1 MTRSIES
8 ERGSG
13 GGSSGHGS
21 GSKGLLILRVVLSV
35 VPFLG
40 MCGAV
45 PLVNQVEPYV
55 LGMPFL
61 VFWIGAW
68 TVLTSVCMGL
78 VHLLAPA
85 ATVADEGRRS

>member
-1 MTRSIES
+1 MTRGIES
-8 ERGSG
+8 GRGSG
-13 GGSSGHGS
+13 ANGR
-21 GSKGLLILRVVLSV
+21 LVLRVALSV

-45 PLVNQVEPYV
+45 PLANHVEPYV

-68 TVLTSVCMGL
+68 TVLTSVCMAL
-78 VHLLAPA
+78 VHLLAPD
-85 ATVADEGRRS
+85 TRPSDGGTADEGGRS